1 MRFFSYESRFS
12 QLLMKL
18 SCSCLLNILWFICS
32 LPIFTI
38 GASTTA
44 LYYASLKVIRDEESH
59 AWQLFFRSFKEN
71 FKQATQLWLILL
83 GAGLFLGADGYILY
97 HLRKS
102 STGVMAVIWTLI
114 LALVIAASVLYV
126 IELLYVFPLLASVHN
141 TNAAMLKNAFLI
153 GTHYLF
159 ATILVFA
166 VHFAMFFAVVAI
178 FTPLIIFGEGL
189 CAMVSSLSEKEKAAH
204 KAAFQAMSP
213 AEKAE
218 HIFTYHKWTILL
230 VLLVLLIL
238 GSVLHRQLTQKKPVL
253 YLAVINTSFGEDV
266 EKSLTED
273 FLNEAGFDARRQE
286 VYLYRDLYL
295 SEDADTLNHEYAYAS
310 KVKLGG
316 AMSAEKLDLV
326 LMNREAYDIFS
337 QQGYLLDLTSLPNE
351 FSPYLTENGVIL
363 SDNSV
368 DYLLGNAAQEQVV
381 TETVPNSLAVSSL
394 PLFRDAGF
402 DGDLYLGVVSNSPR
416 QEAAAEYLRYIT
428 GISPR
433 H

>member
-102 STGVMAVIWTLI
+102 STGV
-114 LALVIAASVLYV
+114 
-126 IELLYVFPLLASVHN
+126 YVFPLLASVHN

-189 CAMVSSLSEKEKAAH
+189 CAMVSS
-204 KAAFQAMSP
+204 
-213 AEKAE
+213 
-218 HIFTYHKWTILL
+218 WILNS
-230 VLLVLLIL
+230 LLI
-238 GSVLHRQLTQKKPVL
+238 SVSGTPEDYMEDSPEELPE
-253 YLAVINTSFGEDV
+253 NTSDSIM
-266 EKSLTED
+266 K
-273 FLNEAGFDARRQE
+273 N
-286 VYLYRDLYL
+286 Y
-295 SEDADTLNHEYAYAS
+295 SE
-310 KVKLGG
+310 
-316 AMSAEKLDLV
+316 
-326 LMNREAYDIFS
+326 
-337 QQGYLLDLTSLPNE
+337 
-351 FSPYLTENGVIL
+351 EN
-363 SDNSV
+363 
-368 DYLLGNAAQEQVV
+368 
-381 TETVPNSLAVSSL
+381 T
-394 PLFRDAGF
+394 
-402 DGDLYLGVVSNSPR
+402 
-416 QEAAAEYLRYIT
+416 
-428 GISPR
+428 
-433 H
+433 